1 MINLSILHRYQ
12 IVLYFFLFYFF
23 VSHIQT
29 IQTTHTTDENRYFG
43 IIKKNDF
50 FEMSEMIQ
58 KNLTDCMMARNR

>member
-1 MINLSILHRYQ
+1 M
-12 IVLYFFLFYFF
+12 VLCFFCSTFLFHTYKQ
-23 VSHIQT
+23 HNTNNT
-29 IQTTHTTDENRYFG
+29 IQHTDENRYFG